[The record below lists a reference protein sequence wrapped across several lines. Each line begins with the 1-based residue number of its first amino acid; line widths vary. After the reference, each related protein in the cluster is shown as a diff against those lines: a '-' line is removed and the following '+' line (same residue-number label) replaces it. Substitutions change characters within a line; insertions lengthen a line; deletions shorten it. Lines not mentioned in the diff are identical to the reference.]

1 MPGLLG
7 LVGTSIRPDPG
18 PARSWVERE
27 LGRSPY
33 RQSLVQRFL
42 SWLGDQWQ
50 QLQASALG
58 ASPLST
64 AAAAL
69 VLVVLVVLLVLV
81 VSRVRREPLR
91 ASGRHPVLG
100 QGPVS
105 AQEHR
110 AAADLALVAGDLG
123 SAVVEGFRAV
133 AARALERGVL
143 EERPGRTAHELAAEL
158 APVFPGFAAELV
170 DCSAL
175 FDRVFYGEW
184 SEPGPVVGVTAQDA
198 RRVLDLD
205 DGLRAARPGLVSAT
219 VQPTAR
225 W

>member
-1 MPGLLG
+1 M
-7 LVGTSIRPDPG
+7 LVGTSLRPDPG

-81 VSRVRREPLR
+81 ASRVRREPLR

-100 QGPVS
+100 PGPVS

-110 AAADLALVAGDLG
+110 AAADVALAAGDPG
-123 SAVVEGFRAV
+123 SALVEGFRAV
-133 AARALERGVL
+133 AARAVERGVL

-158 APVFPGFAAELV
+158 GPVFPGFAEELV

-175 FDRVFYGEW
+175 FDRVFYGER
-184 SEPGPVVGVTAQDA
+184 SEPGPAAGVTAQDA

-205 DGLRAARPGLVSAT
+205 DGIRAARPGLVSAT
-219 VQPTAR
+219 VQTTAR
-225 W
+225 S